1 MASIINAGTSL
12 GTALNLT
19 TDTSG
24 SLKLQTSGVDAISI
38 SSAQVVSLTNPLLP
52 ASGGTGITSLGT
64 GVATSLG
71 QNVTGSGSIALAAS
85 PTFTGTPLAPTAAP
99 GTNTTQIAT
108 TAYTTAAITAQGLGT
123 IATQNANAV
132 AITGGTVTGITD
144 LTVADGGTGV
154 STITANAVVLGNGTS
169 AIQTVAPSTAGNIL
183 TSNGTT
189 WTSAVPASYPLTS
202 GTSQTAPF
210 TAPNTYADF
219 TGIPSWVKRVSV
231 MFNAVSTNGT
241 SVVQIQLGSGSVQT
255 TGYVAAAAND
265 ATGTAL
271 TSGFP
276 LNDATSDAAETKY
289 GTAIFSLL
297 NSNTW
302 VCNGT
307 LHTPNGNSAIINFAG
322 GVTLSGAL
330 DRVRITTVNGTDTF
344 DAGSINIL
352 YE

>member
-1 MASIINAGTSL
+1 
-12 GTALNLT
+12 
-19 TDTSG
+19 
-24 SLKLQTSGVDAISI
+24 
-38 SSAQVVSLTNPLLP
+38 LLP

-71 QNVTGSGSIALAAS
+71 QNVTGSGSLALAVS

-123 IATQNANAV
+123 MSTQNANAV

-154 STITANAVVLGNGTS
+154 STIAANAVVLGNGTS

-219 TGIPSWVKRVSV
+219 TSLPSWIKRITVIL
-231 MFNAVSTNGT
+231 NGVSTNGT
-241 SVVQIQLGSGSVQT
+241 SDLLVQLGDSGGVETTSYVSLAKSISTGVSGTTSGT
-255 TGYVAAAAND
+255 TGFAITNSTAAA
-265 ATGTAL
+265 TL
-271 TSGFP
+271 YSGNIVINLQGSNAWASSAI
-276 LNDATSDAAETKY
+276 LNDNSTFLYMSSGTK
-289 GTAIFSLL
+289 
-297 NSNTW
+297 
-302 VCNGT
+302 
-307 LHTPNGNSAIINFAG
+307 
-322 GVTLSGAL
+322 TLSATL
-330 DRVRITTVNGTDTF
+330 DRIRITTVNGTDTF